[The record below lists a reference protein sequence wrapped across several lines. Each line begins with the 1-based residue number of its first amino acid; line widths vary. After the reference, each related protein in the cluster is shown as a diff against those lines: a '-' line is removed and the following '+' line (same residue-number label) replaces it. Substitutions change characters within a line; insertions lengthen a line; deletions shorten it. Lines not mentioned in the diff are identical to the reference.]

1 METLSQKQQQQEVAI
16 PVALFMHFVPCK
28 LYKKACNQ
36 HNQESSTFWVREI
49 EGLGSG
55 LYMHLCNTGY
65 VAPQL
70 AVLCKLLG
78 TVHEVSSCMQLC
90 AQDGCCYI
98 LFPNITHHTLLFG
111 SYVKQIFSDNQQCT
125 VTIVLILTI

>member
-28 LYKKACNQ
+28 LYKKARNQ
-36 HNQESSTFWVREI
+36 HNQYLTFWVRDLEI

-55 LYMHLCNTGY
+55 LYMHLYNTGY

-78 TVHEVSSCMQLC
+78 TVKSLAACSCV
-90 AQDGCCYI
+90 
-98 LFPNITHHTLLFG
+98 HTMDAATQTLHYLFG
-111 SYVKQIFSDNQQCT
+111 SYASVITSSA
-125 VTIVLILTI
+125 L